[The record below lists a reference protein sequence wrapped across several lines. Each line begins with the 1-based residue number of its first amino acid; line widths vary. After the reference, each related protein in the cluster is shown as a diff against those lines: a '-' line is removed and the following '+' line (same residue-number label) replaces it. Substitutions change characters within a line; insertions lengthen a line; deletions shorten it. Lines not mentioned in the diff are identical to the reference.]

1 MYLTATQVGQKLG
14 ISMPTVFRLLGSGAI
29 PGARRIGHQ
38 WRISEAALERFFD
51 APEQQTSEGAAGPVE
66 HAAC

>member
-29 PGARRIGHQ
+29 PGRRVGHQ

-51 APEQQTSEGAAGPVE
+51 AGEQQTTEAAAGPVQ
-66 HAAC
+66 HAA